1 MKKRQKKEKK
11 TLVESP
17 KSSKFLGIF
26 KRRHHGKPRAARSL
40 VGNTANFVFLCI
52 FGAVMVLP
60 MVYAIGNAFK
70 PLDELFLFP
79 PRFIPKNP
87 TLNNFKGI
95 SALFTEN
102 MVPFT
107 RYLTNTL
114 WITAFGTTVSIIVAC
129 GAGYVLE
136 KKRFPLKERIFKL
149 IQTALLFAGGVTA
162 IPSFLVISKLGVID
176 TYWSIFLPAIGSSF
190 NVFLM
195 KQFMGSVPDTLLEAA
210 RIDGAG
216 EQKIFWTIVMPSV
229 KSAWMTLIIFSF
241 QTFWGQTGGNTIYSE
256 ELKTLPYALNQALA
270 AGISRTGESAAIS
283 MLMMLVPIAV
293 FVITQSNVIET
304 MMSSGIKE

>member
-1 MKKRQKKEKK
+1 MSILRKN
-11 TLVESP
+11 
-17 KSSKFLGIF
+17 
-26 KRRHHGKPRAARSL
+26 HHGKPRAARSL

-52 FGAVMVLP
+52 FGFVMVLP

-95 SALFTEN
+95 SALFTET
-102 MVPFT
+102 MVPFS

-114 WITAFGTTVSIIVAC
+114 WITIFGTTISIFIAC

-136 KKRFPLKERIFKL
+136 KKKFPMKQKIFKL
-149 IQTALLFAGGVTA
+149 IQTALLFAGGVTT

-176 TYWSIFLPAIGSSF
+176 TYWSIFLPAFGASF

-195 KQFMGSVPDTLLEAA
+195 KQFMGNVPDTLLEAA

-241 QTFWGQTGGNTIYSE
+241 QSFWGQTGGNTVYSE
-256 ELKTLPYALNQALA
+256 ELKTLPYALSQAMA

-283 MLMMLVPIAV
+283 MLMMLVPITV